1 MRISAPSVASVAA
14 ALMLT
19 GLAAALALGL
29 VLPGSAPASAQ
40 AQGTGQPVVI
50 EMGEQGTAYF
60 YNPKDVTV
68 PAGTVRFTFR
78 NAGSRNHNYVI
89 RLPGGE
95 QRIPDLGAGQTR
107 EQSFTLTQPGTYNV
121 LCDLPTHAQRGMT
134 GTLIV
139 TAATGGAPGAA
150 TTPAPATGSGASSGT
165 GGGASTSA
173 APAGVGLGGSPGGL
187 PLFISLAIHI
197 PAAIAWLGIVLYQA
211 IVVAVP
217 FLSPAQ
223 RGELLARPKWLAIAT
238 IPIFTA
244 TGIYQTIYNPISPV
258 TDIASLEALR
268 NETSYGLALFLK
280 HGFVMAS
287 MALTLALSFWFAPR
301 LATLGSAVRTKVATS
316 SAQVD
321 VDTGPSGSS
330 GASPFS
336 LPALV
341 AWANVAACVALLAC
355 VSVIVFQLH

>member
-1 MRISAPSVASVAA
+1 MVLILP
-14 ALMLT
+14 
-19 GLAAALALGL
+19 GAALAG
-29 VLPGSAPASAQ
+29 APAQ
-40 AQGTGQPVVI
+40 ASGQPVVI
-50 EMGEQGTAYF
+50 EMGEQGPAYF

-68 PAGTVRFTFR
+68 PAGTVRFLFR
-78 NAGSRNHNYVI
+78 NTGSRNHNYVI

-95 QRIPDLGAGQTR
+95 QRIPDVGAGQTR
-107 EQSFTLTQPGTYNV
+107 EQTFTLNQPGTFNV

-134 GTLIV
+134 GTLTV
-139 TAATGGAPGAA
+139 TASTGGTAGGA
-150 TTPAPATGSGASSGT
+150 TTPAPAAGSGAASGA
-165 GGGASTSA
+165 GGSTTA
-173 APAGVGLGGSPGGL
+173 APGGLNLGGSPGGL

-223 RGELLARPKWLAIAT
+223 RGELLARPKWLAVAT
-238 IPIFTA
+238 IPIFTL

-301 LATLGSAVRTKVATS
+301 LATLGAPQTRVATVGT
-316 SAQVD
+316 QID
-321 VDTGPSGSS
+321 VVTTGANGATGGN

-341 AWANVAACVALLAC
+341 AWANVAACVALLDC